1 MLGDDNSNVTVSVT
15 SHSNQLVTEFLSVFL
30 PTRDKRTDSS
40 PSQEKNIALIS
51 HV

>member
-30 PTRDKRTDSS
+30 PDQG
-40 PSQEKNIALIS
+40 QENRLITLTGEEHS
-51 HV
+51 TH